1 MLNVDRTDKGDH
13 WTQYDSF
20 AGETEV
26 SAMAELVYRCPAAGG
41 FPKITIAYK
50 NVSHTPDMQ
59 VIEPQFVLTTEA
71 TGSSSLSPG
80 EVGMGILT
88 TKNYIGPMNVSF
100 QGVRF
105 FEVPCDEVISPIG
118 YYATTNYT
126 GPVSHTEA
134 AGAGY
139 LHTLKSGNYW
149 TIDEAGR
156 DLAYQNWMAGRMEWK
171 IPIGWRRF
179 RYENED
185 FPKAMKADFEQHKD
199 ETTRPLLI
207 GNRND
212 MYKQIFE
219 IESNGTS
226 SIRKFGYKL
235 SRSRWWFSGT
245 VEKD

>member
-1 MLNVDRTDKGDH
+1 
-13 WTQYDSF
+13 
-20 AGETEV
+20 
-26 SAMAELVYRCPAAGG
+26 
-41 FPKITIAYK
+41 
-50 NVSHTPDMQ
+50 
-59 VIEPQFVLTTEA
+59 
-71 TGSSSLSPG
+71 
-80 EVGMGILT
+80 
-88 TKNYIGPMNVSF
+88 
-100 QGVRF
+100 
-105 FEVPCDEVISPIG
+105 
-118 YYATTNYT
+118 
-126 GPVSHTEA
+126 
-134 AGAGY
+134 
-139 LHTLKSGNYW
+139 
-149 TIDEAGR
+149 
-156 DLAYQNWMAGRMEWK
+156 MEWK

-199 ETTRPLLI
+199 ETTRPVLI

>member
-1 MLNVDRTDKGDH
+1 
-13 WTQYDSF
+13 
-20 AGETEV
+20 
-26 SAMAELVYRCPAAGG
+26 MAELVYRCPAAGG

-126 GPVSHTEA
+126 GPISHTKA

-139 LHTLKSGNYW
+139 LQTLKSGNYW

-156 DLAYQNWMAGRMEWK
+156 DLAYQNWSAGRMEWK
-171 IPIGWRRF
+171 IPIGWKRF
-179 RYENED
+179 RYD
-185 FPKAMKADFEQHKD
+185 DDDTPLSDHPDFERNND
-199 ETTRPLLI
+199 ITSRPLLI

-235 SRSRWWFSGT
+235 SRSRWLGNGA
-245 VEKD
+245 VEKE